1 MSDETIG
8 GDSAWASQEYVTASS
23 SYACARGTRG
33 MLALNIPK
41 GATLAGPLSVDLTC
55 PCCGES
61 VVIQGRSH
69 HVNAAGV
76 LVSE

>member
-1 MSDETIG
+1 MSEDSIG
-8 GDSAWASQEYVTASS
+8 GDGAWASQEFVTASS
-23 SYACARGTRG
+23 SFACARGTRG
-33 MLALNIPK
+33 MLALSIPK
-41 GATLAGPLSVDLTC
+41 GATLEGPISVDLTC

>member
-1 MSDETIG
+1 MSEDAGSSEGFPSTH
-8 GDSAWASQEYVTASS
+8 EYVTASS
-23 SYACARGTRG
+23 RYACRRGTAG
-33 MLALNIPK
+33 MLALDFPK
-41 GATLAGPLSVDLTC
+41 GATLHGPLNVDLTC

-69 HVNAAGV
+69 YVDAAGV